1 MYLLHN
7 WKIEAC
13 NYACIKCWH
22 VVKICL
28 EHLSHSFCFSY
39 KPFCFQVFL
48 HYTQAF
54 PVFAKICLFKISVHV
69 CKRCCCEHSG
79 AYTFLN
85 YGLFYLVHCSDL
97 NSKENQKGGD
107 RYICVCEVTQSCPTL
122 CNPMDCS
129 PPGSSVRGI
138 LQARILEWVAI
149 SFSNAC
155 KRKVEV
161 KSLSRVRLLAT
172 PWTAAHQA
180 PPPMGFSRREYW
192 SGVPLP
198 SPYQV

>member
-107 RYICVCEVTQSCPTL
+107 RYICVCEVRKTK
-122 CNPMDCS
+122 
-129 PPGSSVRGI
+129 REGI
-138 LQARILEWVAI
+138 DIYV
-149 SFSNAC
+149 C
-155 KRKVEV
+155 V
-161 KSLSRVRLLAT
+161 KSLSHVRLFAT
-172 PWTAAHQA
+172 PWTVARQA
-180 PPPMGFSRREYW
+180 PLSVGFSRQEYW
-192 SGVPLP
+192 SGLPFP
-198 SPYQV
+198 SPMHASEKWK